1 MGVDFSNSEL
11 EWAKPK
17 DLKVMDT
24 ETQWINLCVM
34 SPEEDS
40 NSIDA
45 MIEDM
50 TDTEA
55 FHGLTTEDD
64 LFDVGEINPI
74 NFEEMVC
81 IKTNISLHRQF
92 TWDKIAGELNKQK
105 NSIAVCPIAVYNEE
119 HFLIAQQLM
128 AQKPPTGSQYILPVF
143 VRNAKADD
151 KALDARV
158 AELATQHNGMMVSA
172 KVNDPSAT

>member
-1 MGVDFSNSEL
+1 MGVDFSNTEL

-24 ETQWINLCVM
+24 EAQMINLCVM
-34 SPEEDS
+34 SSDADS

-81 IKTNISLHRQF
+81 IKT
-92 TWDKIAGELNKQK
+92 
-105 NSIAVCPIAVYNEE
+105 
-119 HFLIAQQLM
+119 
-128 AQKPPTGSQYILPVF
+128 
-143 VRNAKADD
+143 
-151 KALDARV
+151 
-158 AELATQHNGMMVSA
+158 
-172 KVNDPSAT
+172 

>member
-34 SPEEDS
+34 SPDEDS

-81 IKTNISLHRQF
+81 IKTNISLHRRL
-92 TWDKIAGELNKQK
+92 TWD
-105 NSIAVCPIAVYNEE
+105 SI
-119 HFLIAQQLM
+119 
-128 AQKPPTGSQYILPVF
+128 
-143 VRNAKADD
+143 
-151 KALDARV
+151 
-158 AELATQHNGMMVSA
+158 
-172 KVNDPSAT
+172 